1 MVGQVF
7 VGLAQGCCQIITVRY
22 SELWFDVR
30 GRVVATM
37 LTNICKSQ
45 LVVTYMT
52 IESFKSQSSW
62 RCSWLSPITTSAD
75 GKLGSEYTSNDA
87 YPGTRFNSDTRS

>member
-45 LVVTYMT
+45 LVVSYMT

-75 GKLGSEYTSNDA
+75 GKLGSEYTSDDA
-87 YPGTRFNSDTRS
+87 HPGTRFNSDTRS